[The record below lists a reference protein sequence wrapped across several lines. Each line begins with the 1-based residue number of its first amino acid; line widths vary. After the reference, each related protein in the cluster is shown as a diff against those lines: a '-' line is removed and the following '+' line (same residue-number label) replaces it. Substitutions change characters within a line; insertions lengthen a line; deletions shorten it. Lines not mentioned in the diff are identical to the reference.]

1 MEVGITNLSI
11 AKSGHVISVQRVIIF
26 EWRTKRSSLSYSA
39 IEYVN
44 MIRSV
49 NSMGYANTNICD
61 VSRVINFMTISRRSK
76 ILGKWKKT
84 LLNWTYVSREMSL

>member
-1 MEVGITNLSI
+1 MKVGITNLLI

-26 EWRTKRSSLSYSA
+26 EWRTKRPSVSYSA

-49 NSMGYANTNICD
+49 NSMGYANTNLQQ
-61 VSRVINFMTISRRSK
+61 SRYQLYDS
-76 ILGKWKKT
+76 
-84 LLNWTYVSREMSL
+84 LLMVY